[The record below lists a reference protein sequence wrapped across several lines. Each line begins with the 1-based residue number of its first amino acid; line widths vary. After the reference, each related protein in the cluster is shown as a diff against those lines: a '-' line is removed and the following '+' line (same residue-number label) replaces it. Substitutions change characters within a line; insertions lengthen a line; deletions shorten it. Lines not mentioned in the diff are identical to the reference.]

1 MEETVR
7 IGFARASA
15 RKLLQRCGITAPPVD
30 LQPVLAHLGFEYHL
44 VDFPDGVDAL
54 LVTTGDGRRVAGVN
68 RNHHP
73 HRQRFSLAHE
83 VGHRLLGHQVT
94 YYSADIS
101 IDNPPE
107 RIDHRREPK
116 RFETEANIFA
126 GEMLVPLSMLKTAHA
141 KSQDLESLSK
151 VFFVSTQVI
160 SIALMSHERSLFK

>member
-1 MEETVR
+1 MEEPVR
-7 IGFARASA
+7 TGFARASA

-30 LQPVLAHLGFEYHL
+30 LRPVLAQLGFDYHL

-54 LVTTGDGRRVAGVN
+54 LLTTGDGNRVAGVN

-83 VGHRLLGHQVT
+83 IGHRLLGHQVT
-94 YYSADIS
+94 YYGPHVTLDH
-101 IDNPPE
+101 PPE
-107 RIDHRREPK
+107 RIDHRREAK

-126 GEMLVPLSMLKTAHA
+126 GELLVPLAMLKMAHA

-160 SIALMSHERSLFK
+160 SIALMNHQRSLFK